1 MTPQKIW
8 DATYHQLKLQLDR
21 ANFNIWVRD
30 AFLVDY
36 VEAERH
42 YIIGVPQ
49 SYQRDML
56 EQRLLPNVHR
66 LLSDISGHD
75 VKITFEVRKPADKPS
90 LPNAVG
96 FDDDLPLMRLLAKQ
110 QTSDAPSLAEA
121 VQPRRVE
128 LPDSDLNPRYVF
140 ERFIVNKSNELVY
153 QAARSVC
160 ELPGTNF
167 NPLFVYS
174 NVGIGKT
181 HILQAIAHACVA
193 RGLRVLYASAETF
206 TNDLIASIRHQA
218 TTVFRDKYR
227 SLDVLIV
234 DDVHF
239 ISGKES
245 TQEEF
250 FHTFNALVN
259 FNKQVVLASDRH
271 PSELKLLTERLR
283 SRFQGGLVADIQM
296 PEVETRLAIL
306 QMWAQEKS
314 LHLPSEV
321 AHMLAERAPNNIRE
335 LEGVFNHLVAQSR
348 LMGNTVTLPRA
359 EITVRRFGQPRDKLS
374 LERIIEA
381 TAQEYGLTSADLLG
395 KRRTGQVNEARQVAM
410 YLARI
415 LTEYSLQQIGEALG
429 NRAHTTIMHGHNK
442 IAEDIRHDMTLDGRI
457 RRIKH
462 ALRL

>member
-1 MTPQKIW
+1 VTPQKIW

-30 AFLVDY
+30 TFLVDY
-36 VEAERH
+36 VAAEQRF
-42 YIIGVPQ
+42 IIGVPQ
-49 SYQRDML
+49 SHQRDML
-56 EQRLLPNVHR
+56 EQRLFPNVHR
-66 LLSDISGHD
+66 LLSDIAGHD
-75 VKITFEVRKPADKPS
+75 VKITFEVHKPADQPA

-96 FDDDLPLMRLLAKQ
+96 FDDDLPLMRLLAKH
-110 QTSDAPSLAEA
+110 QTSSAPSLAEA
-121 VQPRRVE
+121 VQPHRVE
-128 LPDSDLNPRYVF
+128 LPDSDLNPRYTF

-153 QAARSVC
+153 QAARAVC
-160 ELPGTNF
+160 DLPGTNF
-167 NPLFVYS
+167 NPFFVYS

-206 TNDLIASIRHQA
+206 TNDLISSIRHQS

-335 LEGVFNHLVAQSR
+335 LEGVFNHIVAQSR
-348 LMGNTVTLPRA
+348 LMGNTVSLPRA
-359 EITVRRFGQPRDKLS
+359 EVTVRRFGQPRERLS
-374 LERIIEA
+374 LERIVEA
-381 TAQEYGLTSADLLG
+381 TAQEYNLTSADLLG
-395 KRRTGQVNEARQVAM
+395 KRRVGQVNEARQVAM
-410 YLARI
+410 YLARA
-415 LTEYSLQQIGEALG
+415 LTEYSLHQIGEALG
-429 NRAHTTIMHGHNK
+429 NRAHSTVLHGHNK
-442 IAEDIRHDMTLDGRI
+442 IAEDMQHDLALDGRI

-462 ALRL
+462 ALKL